1 MVMARILG
9 WFAVAVSL
17 CVSAWAGV
25 APGSISGSIK
35 DSSGV
40 AQMGAAIEM
49 LVVGTGQRL
58 QAYSDADGRFTIAGL
73 APGTYDLR
81 VTAPSFLPTVRE
93 DITLAAGATKIVNI
107 TLNTLFEAARMMPAR
122 KRDNDEDDS
131 WKWTIRSTANR
142 PILRFDDGIPV
153 VVEASQSDHSLKGS
167 LAFMAGGSNDGYGSS
182 SDMGTSFSVEQSIFS
197 SGILALDGNFG
208 YGAGTGTPDG
218 ILRASYA
225 SAGGE
230 SGSPHQLAFT
240 IRRFSGPDLLVHHG
254 SLQALSMSS
263 ANTFS
268 IGDSL
273 DFQYGGELET
283 IQFMGRANAFRPYG
297 ALDWHAGPNTVIE
310 YRYATTEPTGLVGR
324 GFDSAPAEMGDSGPR
339 MTLMNGAPLLE
350 NAHHHEVSISQRLG
364 DNWFQLAYF
373 RDRIKDPALL
383 GVGDISCDTGDVLP
397 DVYSGTFSYN
407 GGALESQG
415 VRLVLQRKLT
425 PDVTASL
432 DYGYGGVLDLD
443 QPGVN
448 WDSIHG
454 DLRHVWRHSAALK
467 LNGTVPRWNTEWIV
481 SYRWT
486 SGGALTPVDMFNASS
501 GQTDG
506 FFNLFVRQPM
516 PHVHFVP
523 GRMEAL
529 IDLRNLLAQGYVPV
543 VGPDG
548 STVYLVQSARS
559 VRGGVAFTF

>member
-1 MVMARILG
+1 MTRILVRL
-9 WFAVAVSL
+9 AVAVSL
-17 CVSAWAGV
+17 CISAGAGV
-25 APGSISGSIK
+25 TPGSISGSVK

-40 AQMGAAIEM
+40 AQMGAVVEM
-49 LVVGTGQRL
+49 LAIGTSQHVL
-58 QAYSDADGRFTIAGL
+58 AYSDADGHFSLAGL
-73 APGTYDLR
+73 APGNYDLR

-93 DITLAAGATKIVNI
+93 DIALAAGATKVVNI
-107 TLNTLFEAARMMPAR
+107 TLNTLFEAARMMPSR
-122 KRDNDEDDS
+122 KRDNQDDDS
-131 WKWTIRSTANR
+131 WKWTLRSTSNR

-153 VVEASQSDHSLKGS
+153 VVEAGQSDHGLKGS
-167 LAFMAGGSNDGYGSS
+167 LAFMAGGSNEGYGST
-182 SDMGTSFSVEQSIFS
+182 SDLGTSFTLEQSIFS
-197 SGILALDGNFG
+197 TGILAFDGNVG

-218 ILRASYA
+218 ILRASY
-225 SAGGE
+225 STSGGE
-230 SGSPHQLAFT
+230 NGSPHQLAFT
-240 IRRFSGPDLLVHHG
+240 MRRFSGPDLLVHRG
-254 SLQALSMSS
+254 SLQALALSS
-263 ANTFS
+263 YNTFS

-273 DFQYGGELET
+273 DLQYGGELQT

-297 ALDWHAGPNTVIE
+297 SIDWHVGENTVIE
-310 YRYATTEPTGLVGR
+310 YRYSTSEPSTR
-324 GFDSAPAEMGDSGPR
+324 ASKGFDSAPADFSESGPR

-364 DNWFQLAYF
+364 DTRLQVAYF

-383 GVGDISCDTGDVLP
+383 GVGDMITDTGDVLP

-407 GGALESQG
+407 GGALDAQG
-415 VRLVLQRKLT
+415 ARFVVQRKLT
-425 PDVTASL
+425 PDVTVTL
-432 DYGYGGVLDLD
+432 DYAYGGVLNLE
-443 QPGVN
+443 QPGVD
-448 WDSIHG
+448 WDAIHA
-454 DLRHVWRHSAALK
+454 DMRQVWRHSAALK

-486 SGGALTPVDMFNASS
+486 SGSALTPVDLFNASS

-516 PHVHFVP
+516 PRVHFMP

-543 VGPDG
+543 LGPDG
-548 STVYLVQSARS
+548 NTVYLVQSARS